1 MKRMIAL
8 ALCICLFIALVG
20 CGHPESG
27 ESGTSLPQGSGS
39 TSGESGTADPQ
50 GDGPSVHPAS
60 ASVQLGPYRE
70 TILLPDVPGQNHV
83 EVLSVRSDGTVDY
96 VFSQRSE
103 TDFRISSLRDAG
115 FHYYTIRPDGSAEEQ
130 PGDWMDQ
137 LDAVMAKV
145 ASKGEK
151 LPVMLNGCEGRLY
164 INLNLDSSSEYGAI
178 FVVENGTFSQIPSAI
193 QNAAGGQK
201 IELTV
206 GDQYELYYDAECCYA
221 VSRLGFSGDGS
232 LVPRS
237 VYTFNTEGELL
248 AEAPLID
255 AECYFPLAAS
265 GGKLWWINEGSSVL
279 TVTDAR
285 TLSVL
290 GKQPR
295 EPASYACRTVSPDG
309 RSYWMLDWLYDK
321 GVGRMVRYTVD
332 EVTDLTEDFEQTPLL
347 SPVGMPTELA
357 VSNDGVVYAFSDGVL
372 RQYVYDPGGAVTPAQ
387 TLKIWSLHDS
397 QSVRN
402 AVTLWNSTHSDC
414 ACEFTVASENSA
426 LTEEELIAQLNT
438 ELVNGEGP
446 DVLLLDGLPLDS
458 LINRGFLAPLDSLDT
473 SDVYPNLLERFTISG
488 SLYAI
493 PSRMIPWMLGA
504 AEERQPV
511 NSLSG
516 FADLIEG
523 YSEPLT
529 IGYGPYQSYEQSEQ
543 IRAHAAYEIAYADQV
558 FDLWYPAWSNA
569 IWANGSFHEEVY
581 TEFLTQTNR
590 LVSYYGLQTIDE
602 LLQIYEE
609 NPKTGLSRESYT
621 IIDETNNYSSGYPY
635 ALTANPYAGM
645 PNYDGGTYPGKEAVS
660 YTMTPIPGPD
670 GSGASVVTS
679 ILGLRAGG
687 DAKNGTAFLQF
698 ALSFECQTA
707 LPYFGIHQAEG
718 WAVTK
723 SGTERNIKQYREATE
738 EPGTI
743 QNDLP
748 QVLAG
753 TECVVLDQILY
764 HAAKETALRYYEG
777 NLSAQEACS
786 QAERETSL
794 YLAEQR

>member
-1 MKRMIAL
+1 MKRTMIF
-8 ALCICLFIALVG
+8 ALCFCLIAALFG
-20 CGHPESG
+20 CGHPAPD
-27 ESGTSLPQGSGS
+27 ESGTALPQGPGS
-39 TSGESGTADPQ
+39 TSGESGTASTQ
-50 GDGPSVHPAS
+50 GPEATLHPAS
-60 ASVQLGPYRE
+60 TSVQLGPYSE
-70 TILLPDVPGQNHV
+70 TVLLPDVPGQNHV

-96 VFSQRSE
+96 VFSRRSE

-115 FHYYTIRPDGSAEEQ
+115 FHYFTIRPDGTAEEQ
-130 PGDWMDQ
+130 PEAWMDQ
-137 LDAVMAKV
+137 LDAALSQ
-145 ASKGEK
+145 AIPNGDK
-151 LPVMLNGCEGRLY
+151 LPVLVYGCEGRLY
-164 INLNLDSSSEYGAI
+164 INLNLDASSEYGAI
-178 FVVENGTFSQIPSAI
+178 YVLEDGALSQIPSTI
-193 QNAAGGQK
+193 QSAAGGQR
-201 IELTV
+201 IELTR
-206 GDQYELYYDAECCYA
+206 GDQYELYYDTECFYA
-221 VSRLGFSGDGS
+221 VSRLGFAGDGS

-237 VYTFNTEGELL
+237 VYTVNQAGELL
-248 AEAPLID
+248 SEAPLID
-255 AECYFPLAAS
+255 SECYFPLAAS

-295 EPASYACRTVSPDG
+295 EPASYVCRTVSPDG
-309 RSYWMLDWLYDK
+309 ESCWMLDWLYDK
-321 GVGRMVRYTVD
+321 GTGRMVRYTVD
-332 EVTDLTEDFEQTPLL
+332 EVADLTDDFAQTPLL
-347 SPVGMPTELA
+347 SPVGMPTDLA
-357 VSNDGVVYAFSDGVL
+357 VSNDGVVYAFSSGTL
-372 RQYVYDPGGAVTPAQ
+372 RQYVYHPGGAVTPSQ

-414 ACEFTVASENSA
+414 TCEFTVASDNTS

-446 DVLLLDGLPLDS
+446 DVLLLDGLPLDN
-458 LINRGFLAPLDSLDT
+458 LIHRDFLAPLDGLDT
-473 SDVYPNLLERFTISG
+473 SDVYQNLLERFTLDG

-493 PSRMIPWMLGA
+493 PSRMIPWMFGA
-504 AEERQPV
+504 AEGRQPV
-511 NSLSG
+511 SSLSD

-529 IGYGPYQSYEQSEQ
+529 IGYEPYQSHEQSEQ
-543 IRAHAAYEIAYADQV
+543 IRAHAAYEINYADQV

-569 IWANGSFHEEVY
+569 IWANGSFHKDAY
-581 TEFLTQTNR
+581 NEFLTQTKR

-621 IIDETNNYSSGYPY
+621 IIDETNNYSADYPY

-645 PNYDGGTYPGKEAVS
+645 PNYDGGTYPGKTAVR

-670 GSGASVVTS
+670 GTGAAVVTS

-687 DAKNGTAFLQF
+687 DTKNGAAFLQF
-698 ALSFECQTA
+698 ALSLECQTA

-723 SGTERNIKQYREATE
+723 SGTERNIKQYRDEIE

-743 QNDLP
+743 QNDLT
-748 QVLAG
+748 QALADA
-753 TECVVLDQILY
+753 ECVVLDQILY
-764 HAAKETALRYYEG
+764 HAAKEAALRYYEG